1 MVDVEQGQRRPSTP
15 FLRLLG
21 PPPTPKTPPS
31 DSRDPQTSPF
41 ERPQTPPARRE
52 PLNQAILTSLQRSR
66 THIVACA
73 EHGAEARGYETGTD
87 AGTGGHSRASPTSGV
102 AVRRISAE
110 RPDCA
115 FKNISTTYGQTLL
128 PRWAR
133 T

>member
-41 ERPQTPPARRE
+41 ERRQTPPARRE

-66 THIVACA
+66 TRMELHHHPISNKEVNSKSSSRRSRRL
-73 EHGAEARGYETGTD
+73 RGR
-87 AGTGGHSRASPTSGV
+87 RA
-102 AVRRISAE
+102 A
-110 RPDCA
+110 
-115 FKNISTTYGQTLL
+115 
-128 PRWAR
+128 
-133 T
+133 

>member
-66 THIVACA
+66 TQKKRAS
-73 EHGAEARGYETGTD
+73 AEAPRNPD
-87 AGTGGHSRASPTSGV
+87 PSRASTTLESVYILRLSAAQQGRVSGW
-102 AVRRISAE
+102 
-110 RPDCA
+110 
-115 FKNISTTYGQTLL
+115 G
-128 PRWAR
+128 
-133 T
+133 

>member
-41 ERPQTPPARRE
+41 ERRQTPPARRE

-66 THIVACA
+66 TQIDFSAEVAA
-73 EHGAEARGYETGTD
+73 YRE
-87 AGTGGHSRASPTSGV
+87 GGLKCTKPGRRRSGV
-102 AVRRISAE
+102 
-110 RPDCA
+110 
-115 FKNISTTYGQTLL
+115 
-128 PRWAR
+128 PRAAGWG
-133 T
+133 

>member
-41 ERPQTPPARRE
+41 ERPQTPPARHE

-66 THIVACA
+66 TQMILRPAQVRSQRRPLPLASSAPAADGSRGHERGCPVA
-73 EHGAEARGYETGTD
+73 
-87 AGTGGHSRASPTSGV
+87 
-102 AVRRISAE
+102 RR
-110 RPDCA
+110 
-115 FKNISTTYGQTLL
+115 T
-128 PRWAR
+128 
-133 T
+133 